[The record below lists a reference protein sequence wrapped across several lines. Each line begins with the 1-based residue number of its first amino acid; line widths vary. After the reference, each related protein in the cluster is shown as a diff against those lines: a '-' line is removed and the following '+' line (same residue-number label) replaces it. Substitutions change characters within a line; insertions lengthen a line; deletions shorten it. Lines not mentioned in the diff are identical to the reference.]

1 MTLREVY
8 LNETVRTDL
17 KNLLVWAL
25 GEVAKE
31 QAFNGTPT
39 AGIKDA
45 NESIDKVF
53 EKLEEMFEPKEL
65 VKKGLNEAR

>member
-17 KNLLVWAL
+17 RNLLTWAL

-31 QAFNGTPT
+31 QAFNGVATT
-39 AGIKDA
+39 GIKDA

-53 EKLEEMFEPKEL
+53 EKLEEMYEPKEM
-65 VKKGLNEAR
+65 VKKSVNEAR